1 MFNSTDSTGFLLQQ
15 CTGKFNVGLLSME
28 MEDSL

>member
-15 CTGKFNVGLLSME
+15 CTGSNVGLLLME
-28 MEDSL
+28 MGDSL